1 MSSSN
6 AFKRVIF
13 LGVVPLTAAL
23 FGGWLYLSGGRVVET
38 ENAYLKADKIPLS
51 SQVAGQVRQV
61 LVAENA
67 EVRQGQVLYRLDDA
81 PYQLALEQ
89 ASAKLAQVQTEL
101 AALKASYAEKQ
112 AEISVARTKL
122 AFAQKTFARQTDLA
136 RKNFVSATSLDDA
149 KQALELAR
157 QQIVTLEQD
166 LTRISESL
174 GGDVELP
181 FQQHPSYQAALA
193 AKARAALDLSYIE
206 ITAPVDG
213 VVSNLPKPGQFL
225 AAGRSNA
232 TLVAKTLWIEAN
244 FTETDIAYM
253 RQGQTVKIAI
263 DRLPDMEFSGK
274 VESFS
279 PATGSEFAVIPPQ
292 NATGN
297 WVKISQR
304 VPVRIALDPITDSK
318 VQQLLLTGL
327 SAVVAV
333 DTEHQRQVF
342 GWILE

>member
-1 MSSSN
+1 MSFATAS
-6 AFKRVIF
+6 KRVVF
-13 LGVVPLTAAL
+13 LGVVPVAAAL
-23 FGGWLYLSGGRVVET
+23 LGAWLYLSGGRVVET

-51 SQVAGQVRQV
+51 GQVAGQVRDV
-61 LVAENA
+61 LVNENT
-67 EVRQGQVLYRLDDA
+67 EVKQGQVLYRLDAA

-112 AEISVARTKL
+112 AEITLARTKL
-122 AFAQKTFARQTDLA
+122 AFAQKTFNRQTDLA

-149 KQALELAR
+149 RQALDLAT
-157 QQIVTLEQD
+157 QQIVTLQQD

-174 GGDVELP
+174 GGDVNKPLSE
-181 FQQHPSYQAALA
+181 HPSYQAALA
-193 AKARAALDLSYIE
+193 AKERAALDLSYIDVR
-206 ITAPVDG
+206 APLDG

-232 TLVAKTLWIEAN
+232 TLVTKTLWIEAN

-253 RQGQTVKIAI
+253 REGQPVSIAI
-263 DRLPDMEFSGK
+263 DRLPDVEFTGK
-274 VESFS
+274 VQSFS

-304 VPVRIALDPITDSK
+304 VPVRIALDPIAD
-318 VQQLLLTGL
+318 QQAYQLLLTGL

-333 DTEHQRQVF
+333 DTGHKREVL
-342 GWILE
+342 GWSL

>member
-1 MSSSN
+1 MSLATAS
-6 AFKRVIF
+6 KRVVF
-13 LGVVPLTAAL
+13 LGVVPLAAAL
-23 FGGWLYLSGGRVVET
+23 IGGWLYLSGGRVVET

-51 SQVAGQVRQV
+51 GQVAGQVREV

-67 EVRQGQVLYRLDDA
+67 AVTEGQVLYRLDAA

-101 AALKASYAEKQ
+101 SALRASYAEKQ
-112 AEISVARTKL
+112 AEITLARTKL
-122 AFAQKTFARQTDLA
+122 AFAKKTYDRQTDLA
-136 RKNFVSATSLDDA
+136 RKHYVAATSLDDA
-149 KQALELAR
+149 RQALELAQ

-174 GGDVELP
+174 GGDVTKP
-181 FQQHPSYQAALA
+181 FSEHPSYQAALA
-193 AKARAALDLSYIE
+193 AKERAALDLSYVDVK
-206 ITAPVDG
+206 APRAG

-232 TLVAKTLWIEAN
+232 TLVANSLWIEAN

-253 RQGQTVKIAI
+253 REGQPVAIAI
-263 DRLPDMEFSGK
+263 DRLPDVEFTGK
-274 VESFS
+274 VQSFS

-304 VPVRIALDPITDSK
+304 VPVRIEFDPIQDPQAAK
-318 VQQLLLTGL
+318 LLLTGL

-333 DTEHQRQVF
+333 DTGHKRQVL
-342 GWILE
+342 GWSL

>member
-13 LGVVPLTAAL
+13 LAGVPLVAAL
-23 FGGWLYLSGGRVVET
+23 VGGWLYLSGGRVVET

-51 SQVAGQVRQV
+51 SQVAGQVSQV

-67 EVRQGQVLYRLDDA
+67 MVSQGQVLYRLDAA

-89 ASAKLAQVQTEL
+89 ANAKVLQVQTEL
-101 AALKASYAEKQ
+101 SALKASYGEKQ
-112 AEISVARTKL
+112 AEISLARTKL
-122 AFAQKTFARQTDLA
+122 AFAEKTFTRQTDLA
-136 RKNFVSATSLDDA
+136 RKHFVSATSLDDA

-166 LTRISESL
+166 LTRIRESL
-174 GGDVELP
+174 GGDVEAPLP
-181 FQQHPSYQAALA
+181 QHPSYQAALA
-193 AKARAALDLSYIE
+193 AKQRAALDLSYID
-206 ITAPVDG
+206 IKAPLDG

-232 TLVAKTLWIEAN
+232 TLVAKTIWIEAN

-253 RQGQTVKIAI
+253 REGQTASVAI
-263 DRLPDMEFSGK
+263 DRLPGVEFSGK

-304 VPVRIALDPITDSK
+304 VPVRIALDPITD
-318 VQQLLLTGL
+318 VGAQQLLLTGL

-333 DTEHQRQVF
+333 DTKHQRQLF
-342 GWILE
+342 GWTL